1 MIGKRIL
8 SAVLSAAAVITS
20 IPFSFAYQNMEASAA
35 VSYPVQKFLM
45 GISDTDRSVNAS
57 GTALKSDTANGTNAE
72 EWTLNYVSSG
82 VYEIVSTA
90 SGNILTSSG
99 SGVVLAKDT
108 DSDSQRWKIEG
119 VQKDFDGYYL
129 YYKITS
135 NADSSKS
142 LTFNPNSNSFTLASY
157 SGDGYQKYKI
167 NLEGCE
173 GFAGNAMCDEGEK
186 ACTIGG
192 LFGETVFVS
201 NDTDLMKYLDDTKP
215 YTIVVNGNID
225 MRSRGNTRIRDNKT
239 IVGSYGS
246 RTISDS
252 QFRTNDAYGAENDSP
267 SDNIIFKN
275 IDFQAVNVQNRIL
288 INIWSSRQIWIDHC
302 SFTSHL
308 NYDRMGNGQDEV
320 GKFIW
325 INTPYESYLDAKDR
339 LRSPDYIT
347 ISYCT
352 LKNRYW
358 TVAYGTQNDEITRCR
373 TTLCYNKWDKDVR
386 RCPQIGNGNGHIYNN
401 YYEGNDSGNGRGT
414 SQIISGDGSN
424 IVSENCRFQS
434 YENIYQSCISA
445 GTGKDPYR
453 DNGSYY
459 SQKSNSTPAKLSIN
473 IKTPSTWYPNKS
485 NYGYSLIDAY
495 NTKGSDT
502 KDFCNTYSGCKG
514 SDSAFKYITDSDMS
528 KFVSTKY
535 PSPFLKSLTINENA
549 AAVMDTSAKYMFKNV
564 GSGLYMEVEGAKAES
579 GANVQQWGA
588 DGEAIHNTWKLRDAG
603 DGYYYIRS
611 CVGDGKTYFLDLSY
625 GKADNGTNIGIW
637 TNDESDARK
646 FKFVDN
652 GDGSYTILTKS
663 SKDASCISV
672 ESDSK
677 NSGANVIQWQC
688 NGKDSQ
694 KWIAEKITIKDG
706 VSMDVSKNYM
716 IQNVN
721 SGQFLEVKD
730 GKAEVGANVQQ
741 WGANTSTPAAH
752 NVWRLKAVNWGYYY
766 IYSGVSDGNTLLLNC
781 ADGKNGS
788 NIYLDNF
795 LNSSTQYFKF
805 VDNEDGTYTIVTR
818 SSKDLSC
825 VEVENA
831 STASGANVQQW
842 TWNDN
847 NCQKWKLIPVDYTM
861 PCQTT
866 TTTTVTTTTTT
877 TTTTTITTKTT
888 TTTPP
893 VNVDG
898 DVNGDGV
905 LSIADIISLQKWIL
919 AIKDSNIVN
928 MNAAD
933 VNKDGR
939 INVFDLSLI
948 KGMLV

>member
-57 GTALKSDTANGTNAE
+57 GTALKSDTANGTNSE

-201 NDTDLMKYLDDTKP
+201 NDTDLIKYLNDTKP

-225 MRSRGNTRIRDNKT
+225 MQSHSHTRIRDNKT

-246 RTISDS
+246 KTIADS
-252 QFRTNDAYGAENDSP
+252 QFRTNNEYGIENDNP

-275 IDFQAVNVQNRIL
+275 IDFQAVNVPNRIL

-302 SFTSHL
+302 SFTSKL
-308 NYDRMGNGQDEV
+308 NYDKTGNGQDEV

-325 INTPYESYLDAKDR
+325 INTPYESYMDAKDR

-352 LKNRYW
+352 LTNRYW

-373 TTLCYNKWDKDVR
+373 TTLCYNKWDKDIR

-401 YYEGNDSGNGRGT
+401 YYEGNDSGNGSGT
-414 SQIISGDGSN
+414 SQIIGGDGSN

-434 YENIYQSCISA
+434 YENIYPRCISA
-445 GTGKDPYR
+445 GGGKDPYR
-453 DNGSYY
+453 DDGSYY
-459 SQKSNSTPAKLSIN
+459 SDKSSSVPSKVSLSV
-473 IKTPSTWYPNKS
+473 KTPSTWYPNKS

-495 NTKGSDT
+495 NTNGTDT
-502 KDFCNTYSGCKG
+502 KDFCNTYSGCKN
-514 SDSAFKYITDSDMS
+514 SDSALKYITDSDMS
-528 KFVSTKY
+528 KFVITKY
-535 PSPFLKSLTINENA
+535 PSPFLKSLTVNENV

-588 DGEAIHNTWKLRDAG
+588 DGEAVHNTWKLRDAG

-663 SKDASCISV
+663 SKDASCIAV

-677 NSGANVIQWQC
+677 NAGANVLQWQC
-688 NGKDSQ
+688 NGNDSQ
-694 KWIAEKITIKDG
+694 KWVAEKITIKDG

-730 GKAEVGANVQQ
+730 GKAETGANVQQ
-741 WGANTSTPAAH
+741 WGADASTPAAH

-781 ADGKNGS
+781 ADGKDGS